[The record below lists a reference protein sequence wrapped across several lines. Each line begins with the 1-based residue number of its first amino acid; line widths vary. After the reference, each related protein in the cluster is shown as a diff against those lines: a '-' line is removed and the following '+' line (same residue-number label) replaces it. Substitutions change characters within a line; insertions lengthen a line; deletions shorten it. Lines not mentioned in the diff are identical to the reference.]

1 MVMMN
6 MMRSTSRTSI
16 NGVVFRSII
25 GSRSSRPPLIA
36 IYVTPYKRCAS
47 GVAIRTR
54 LGLGDE
60 ADLHETCHL
69 HGEDRAAN
77 AAIRR
82 VHVTTDVHFR
92 KLEAGSIDAA
102 LLLDFLPELL
112 HRLVDQ
118 FLAGDRGHAP
128 ENLALAAFG
137 SDRKRDGLGLG
148 GGRLA
153 RGL

>member
-25 GSRSSRPPLIA
+25 GSPSSRPPLIA
-36 IYVTPYKRCAS
+36 ISVTPYKRCAS

-60 ADLHETCHL
+60 AYLHETSHL
-69 HGEDRAAN
+69 HGEDRAAD

-92 KLEAGSIDAA
+92 KLKTGRIDAA
-102 LLLDFLPELL
+102 LLLDFVLELL
-112 HRLVDQ
+112 HRLLDQ
-118 FLAGDRGHAP
+118 LFAGHRGHAP
-128 ENLALAAFG
+128 ENLALAVLG
-137 SDRKRDGLGLG
+137 SDRERN
-148 GGRLA
+148 
-153 RGL
+153 